1 MEIVRKYLPDLTARQ
16 ENQFQRLKEL
26 YSELNQ
32 KINVI
37 SRKDIENLYERH
49 VLHSLAIAKVIRF
62 KKDTSILDAGT
73 GGGFPGIP
81 LAIYFPDVRFH
92 LIDSIG
98 KKIKGVEAISE
109 ALGLTNVKASKT
121 RLEEVPATYD
131 FIVSRAVAAIPQL
144 LLWSKG
150 KINPGGFNPLPNGLL
165 YLKGGDFLAELQQVK
180 KSYQLYDLN
189 NFFEEEFFETKK
201 LIHIY

>member
-150 KINPGGFNPLPNGLL
+150 KIKPGGFNPLPNGLL

>member
-165 YLKGGDFLAELQQVK
+165 YLKGGDFLDELQQVK

>member
-150 KINPGGFNPLPNGLL
+150 KIKPGGFNPLPNGLL
-165 YLKGGDFLAELQQVK
+165 YLKGGDFLDELQQVK